1 LTGHG
6 NLIAGVIVESGKFP
20 WANGKFPQFP
30 EKHHTLRTVDG
41 RPRNIL
47 EIFPDTPFTARIR
60 VDYLAYTGAVL
71 GPFEAYLALIGL
83 ETLSERVRKQLENT
97 QKVVEYLRGNEHV
110 AWVRYSSLP
119 DSPYYELAKKYLR
132 EGAGSIFSF
141 GLKGGEKQVEAF
153 IDATRLFSYHV
164 NVGDAR
170 SLIVNP
176 AKTTHGE
183 LTPEEQE
190 KAGIEPNLIRL
201 SIGLEDPRDLIEDL
215 DQAFAATFC
224 NN

>member
-1 LTGHG
+1 LE
-6 NLIAGVIVESGKFP
+6 V
-20 WANGKFPQFP
+20 FP
-30 EKHHTLRTVDG
+30 EA
-41 RPRNIL
+41 
-47 EIFPDTPFTARIR
+47 PFTARIR
-60 VDYLAYTGAVL
+60 ANYLAYTGATL
-71 GPFEAYLALIGL
+71 GPFEAYLALVGL

-97 QKVVEYLRGNEHV
+97 RKVVEYLRGNEHV

-119 DSPYYELAKKYLR
+119 DSPYRELAEKYLPQ
-132 EGAGSIFSF
+132 GAGSVFSF

-183 LTPEEQE
+183 LTREEQAE
-190 KAGIEPNLIRL
+190 AGIEPNLIRL
-201 SIGLEDPRDLIEDL
+201 SIGLEDPQDLIEDL
-215 DQAFAATFC
+215 EQAFFVTFKI
-224 NN
+224 